1 MHLSPINLTCADSGY
16 ANPIVRQVA
25 DYGRSFCVV
34 FNRKGEGRRTGWGA
48 PLIAPLDRGRNVKGP
63 PVSSPSPLTIETRSF
78 VIAKLRNPKNVTV
91 RFWVFLFR
99 ILIFFY
105 IYYPLF
111 ANIKGMATKIRLP
124 HSARMQM

>member
-1 MHLSPINLTCADSGY
+1 
-16 ANPIVRQVA
+16 
-25 DYGRSFCVV
+25 
-34 FNRKGEGRRTGWGA
+34 
-48 PLIAPLDRGRNVKGP
+48 
-63 PVSSPSPLTIETRSF
+63 

-91 RFWVFLFR
+91 SFWVFLFR

>member
-1 MHLSPINLTCADSGY
+1 MREKTYVWA
-16 ANPIVRQVA
+16 
-25 DYGRSFCVV
+25 

-78 VIAKLRNPKNVTV
+78 VIANLRNPKNVTV
-91 RFWVFLFR
+91 RFWAILFR

-111 ANIKGMATKIRLP
+111 VNIKGMETKIRLP
-124 HSARMQM
+124 HPARMQM